1 MKRNKLI
8 IFSLIIFIS
17 LFFSSTVN
25 AQKSNVLIIE
35 INDTIDQSTVE
46 LLKEGIQEAEY
57 QKSQA
62 VILLLN
68 TPGGGLKQTFD
79 IAEIIKNSKIPIVGY
94 VYPSGSA
101 AWSAGTFILMST
113 HIAAMANNT
122 IIGSC
127 QPVEITIEGTK
138 TINDSKTINALVQW
152 IQERA
157 DIYNRNKTLAKEFTI
172 KNRNIN
178 STIAEKY
185 NVIEYVSDSIEI
197 LLKKIDGDIV
207 ETSYGNIT
215 IDSKYAEKICYNP
228 SIKITF
234 LKILSNPIL
243 QSLLLMLGI
252 FSLIFG
258 ISSPGFGA
266 EVFGIIAILLSLIG
280 SGFSI
285 PEFSIIFIILG
296 TLLLLVEIFVTPGF
310 GIIGIGGIICLG
322 LGSIFVIPTFSTRNW
337 MISMDW
343 INDIIIMIIVAAVLI
358 SIFFGFLL
366 YKIIQIRN
374 KKKFIGEFKGENAI
388 TTESISPNKPGYIK
402 YKGEL
407 WKAKSKEY
415 IEPNT
420 KVEILDKDDIYLI
433 IKTKK

>member
-8 IFSLIIFIS
+8 IISIIIFIS
-17 LFFSSTVN
+17 LFFSFNVN
-25 AQKSNVLIIE
+25 AQISNVLIVE

-46 LLKEGIQEAEY
+46 LLYEAIQEAEY

-62 VILLLN
+62 IILLLN

-79 IAEIIKNSKIPIVGY
+79 IAAIIKNSKIPVIGY

-127 QPVEITIEGTK
+127 QPVEITIEGTR

-157 DIYNRNKTLAKEFTI
+157 DIYGRNKTLAKEFI
-172 KNRNIN
+172 INNRNIN
-178 STIAEKY
+178 ASIAEKY
-185 NVIEYVSDSIEI
+185 GVIEYVSDSIEI
-197 LLKKIDGDIV
+197 LLKKIDGSVV
-207 ETSYGNIT
+207 ETSYGNLSINT
-215 IDSKYAEKICYNP
+215 ESAEQIYYTP
-228 SIKITF
+228 SIKNIF
-234 LKILSNPIL
+234 LKFLSNPIL

-252 FSLIFG
+252 FALIFG

-280 SGFSI
+280 SGFNI

-296 TLLLLVEIFVTPGF
+296 FLLLIIEIFATPGF
-310 GIIGIGGIICLG
+310 GIIGLGGIICLS
-322 LGSIFVIPTFSTRNW
+322 LGSIFIIPTFTTRNW

-343 INDIIIMIIVAAVLI
+343 VNDIILILIVAAVLI

-366 YKIIQIRN
+366 
-374 KKKFIGEFKGENAI
+374 
-388 TTESISPNKPGYIK
+388 
-402 YKGEL
+402 
-407 WKAKSKEY
+407 
-415 IEPNT
+415 
-420 KVEILDKDDIYLI
+420 
-433 IKTKK
+433 